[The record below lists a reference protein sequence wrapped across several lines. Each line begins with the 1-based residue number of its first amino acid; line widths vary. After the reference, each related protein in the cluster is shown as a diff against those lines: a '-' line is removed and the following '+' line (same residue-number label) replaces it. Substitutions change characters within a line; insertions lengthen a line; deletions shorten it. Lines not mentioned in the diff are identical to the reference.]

1 MSDDG
6 RGREVTIPAVLINKA
21 DGLKLEEFYRQNKDN
36 EAILKNVVLEIDFEM
51 EHPNNTVKY
60 DIYFSSENED
70 VYTLLKELH
79 YYQRKL
85 ENFVN
90 LTVHY
95 VTYQNPNYGS
105 NVYEGFKNCYGRG
118 KYCSNPGKFGTNDGR
133 DIVREN
139 LNQKCIYNY
148 AYKVKNNKDL
158 YWNYMDEFYQQCLNI
173 TEPKLDAECSAI
185 VQKKV
190 GLPNADINKCV
201 GDSWISDPNII
212 DLENKPNYA
221 LNFLLEEDNQ
231 SRRVYSISFLPA
243 ITINGR
249 NFFGTWSGENVFEAI
264 CAGFKKKPEVCYT
277 EGAFRKDG
285 LGFFSIFFIVILI
298 IAVNVIIFYFCKN
311 YIKSKIIERIESTDI
326 NHKINT
332 VVTSY
337 LALRDNK

>member
-6 RGREVTIPAVLINKA
+6 RGRELTIPAVLINKA

-36 EAILKNVVLEIDFEM
+36 EAILKNIVLEIDFDM

-70 VYTLLKELH
+70 VYTLLKELY
-79 YYQRKL
+79 YYQKKL
-85 ENFVN
+85 ENYVN

-95 VTYQNPNYGS
+95 VTYQNPNFDS
-105 NVYEGFKNCYGRG
+105 KVYEGFNNCYGRG
-118 KYCSNPGKFGTNDGR
+118 KYCSNPGKFGTKDGR

-148 AYKVKNNKDL
+148 AYKVENNKDL
-158 YWNYMDEFYQQCLNI
+158 YWNYMSEFYQECLNV

-185 VQKKV
+185 VQKRV
-190 GLPNADINKCV
+190 GIPNAEINKCV

-231 SRRVYSISFLPA
+231 KGISHYISLLPTM
-243 ITINGR
+243 TINDKIYYVVINLYR
-249 NFFGTWSGENVFEAI
+249 N
-264 CAGFKKKPEVCYT
+264 
-277 EGAFRKDG
+277 
-285 LGFFSIFFIVILI
+285 
-298 IAVNVIIFYFCKN
+298 
-311 YIKSKIIERIESTDI
+311 
-326 NHKINT
+326 H
-332 VVTSY
+332 
-337 LALRDNK
+337 